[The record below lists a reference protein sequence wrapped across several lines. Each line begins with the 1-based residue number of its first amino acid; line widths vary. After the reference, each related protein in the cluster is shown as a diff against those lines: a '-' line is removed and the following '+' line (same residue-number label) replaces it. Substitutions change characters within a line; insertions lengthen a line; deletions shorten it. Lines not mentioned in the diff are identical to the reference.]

1 MAKRLGK
8 GRRWEQGVGAM
19 AWGSAM
25 GKAGKGP
32 GQGAGG
38 GQQQQQQQQLL
49 LQQVQGGQI
58 ESDRGKVSKGKG
70 KDGHTESA
78 RGFRE
83 QWGLAGGKGTGRKE
97 GKAAGQRE
105 EMEAGGRGNGM
116 GVGNMGRAGKGGK
129 GQGGGKGQRGGKGQG
144 GGNNNKKIIF
154 NIKKFKIIRKGSSAW
169 PAST

>member
-1 MAKRLGK
+1 MGGRVPDSVEGNGDGLNGYTESAGGELVRRTIDSGGKVGGK
-8 GRRWEQGVGAM
+8 GAEGSDGEAAGQTEEMGAGGRGNGMGVGN
-19 AWGSAM
+19 GQ
-25 GKAGKGP
+25 GREG

-38 GQQQQQQQQLL
+38 GQQQQQQQQQLLL

-105 EMEAGGRGNGM
+105 EME
-116 GVGNMGRAGKGGK
+116 
-129 GQGGGKGQRGGKGQG
+129 
-144 GGNNNKKIIF
+144 
-154 NIKKFKIIRKGSSAW
+154 
-169 PAST
+169 